1 MDLEVDGRALFCGV
15 FETCCRRARH
25 GLNERGSEESSAV
38 LSDIRPRVVCSMLVT
53 PRVVAPVIGD
63 CRSEVDLL
71 FWEVTLKVRLL

>member
-1 MDLEVDGRALFCGV
+1 
-15 FETCCRRARH
+15 
-25 GLNERGSEESSAV
+25 
-38 LSDIRPRVVCSMLVT
+38 MLVT